1 MSVSDL
7 VTEVEQALVEGERLD
22 EERLQSGCEGM
33 NISVCANYKG

>member
-22 EERLQSGCEGM
+22 EERLPQGLRGD
-33 NISVCANYKG
+33 